1 LKQTKFNKLLY
12 FALDCCQ
19 ISYFYNIFFN
29 LFNLYIHTQISLVKL
44 QLRNRY
50 SYIFFSRRKIQAK
63 NSYIIDMEGPP
74 KFHKSNWRSFN
85 ITHPFTELGDLEGR
99 Y

>member
-1 LKQTKFNKLLY
+1 LLY
-12 FALDCCQ
+12 FALDYCQ

-29 LFNLYIHTQISLVKL
+29 LFNLYTQISLIKL
-44 QLRNRY
+44 RLRNQY
-50 SYIFFSRRKIQAK
+50 SYIFLRRKIQAK
-63 NSYIIDMEGPP
+63 NSYIINMEGSP
-74 KFHKSNWRSFN
+74 KFRESNWRSFN